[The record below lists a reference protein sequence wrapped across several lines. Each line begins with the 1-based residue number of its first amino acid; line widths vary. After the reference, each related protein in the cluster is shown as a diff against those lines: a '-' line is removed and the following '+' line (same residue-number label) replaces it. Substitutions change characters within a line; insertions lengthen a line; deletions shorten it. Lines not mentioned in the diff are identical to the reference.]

1 MLYMSNLVVPLHA
14 TRAGKSQTKFQLGYR
29 PLLTGLRGVAV
40 SCVVLFHIRNIIYQG
55 RTMMGTNIDL
65 TQGYLGVDIF
75 FVLSGFLITLLLIEE
90 WESSGKI
97 SLKAFYMRRALR
109 LLPALTV
116 FLSVMIVYALI
127 AFPYDRAFKTTVVSV
142 ASLGY
147 STNWLMAFHLY
158 AEDQIL
164 SHTWSLAIEEQF
176 YLVWPLLFIF
186 LLRCGLRRRTI
197 LIIVA
202 VAILSVLF
210 YRVTAFHSGAPL
222 VRIYNGTDM
231 RGDSLLIGCLAA
243 MLLAWNVLP
252 RLFQRALGIAAFIS
266 TLVIT
271 MYLTGHNRGAV
282 LSSGFTIYGLAVA
295 IVLISLVR
303 EPPRLALRLLECR
316 PLVWLG
322 EISYAVYLWHF
333 FAITLAMRWIDS
345 PAMVSLMAMAF
356 TLAFASLSYYLIEK
370 PFLRLK
376 KRFQKVGEQSSQLDQ
391 RLGHNLGDYAIPS

>member
-1 MLYMSNLVVPLHA
+1 
-14 TRAGKSQTKFQLGYR
+14 
-29 PLLTGLRGVAV
+29 
-40 SCVVLFHIRNIIYQG
+40 
-55 RTMMGTNIDL
+55 
-65 TQGYLGVDIF
+65 
-75 FVLSGFLITLLLIEE
+75 
-90 WESSGKI
+90 
-97 SLKAFYMRRALR
+97 
-109 LLPALTV
+109 
-116 FLSVMIVYALI
+116 
-127 AFPYDRAFKTTVVSV
+127 
-142 ASLGY
+142 
-147 STNWLMAFHLY
+147 
-158 AEDQIL
+158 
-164 SHTWSLAIEEQF
+164 
-176 YLVWPLLFIF
+176 
-186 LLRCGLRRRTI
+186 
-197 LIIVA
+197 
-202 VAILSVLF
+202 
-210 YRVTAFHSGAPL
+210 
-222 VRIYNGTDM
+222 
-231 RGDSLLIGCLAA
+231 